1 MSRLPASAA
10 EPRHDRRGGAGGAG
24 RGQWVR
30 YPLRVVVDTAAYADA
45 DTKVYGKV
53 RALSKNRPCEAG
65 VVRLAE
71 FTGLSVSAVEKALTR
86 LSKPAPSDGVQ
97 ELTRRQRSHRS
108 TGKGLTNERTCRE
121 LEDDERYV
129 HAPVRAADTL
139 RGTLHRL
146 YLLLRY
152 TTGVERR
159 DLTLAEIG
167 EALRHHGG
175 ERAGEPLHEGTAARL
190 LDELEGLGWI
200 TQDKRGG
207 HRGRHQITV
216 HDDPVRPVDGP
227 APLPPTPG
235 AGPAATPD
243 AEYGAAPDLEC
254 GAPAY
259 KEDQEL
265 THLENDAPPGGGVR
279 RRRGDR
285 KWSASPVDTAGN
297 APAAFRPAPKPRPYD
312 GPALSLSPRVW
323 DVLGPVADLLPG
335 ISPFVVRAAAR
346 EVGRQLDAQVHP
358 DDLHD
363 QILHRRQRTGAA
375 NLAADPGRWL
385 LGVALAAWSSPCGL
399 ADCVDGLIRHTGAP
413 CKACAALPP
422 ERHRGR
428 ARGHP
433 PSTTAAATA
442 LHHCPGCRAPYRPP
456 LRHPNCRLCHHP
468 LTA

>member
-1 MSRLPASAA
+1 MTRPPAPAA
-10 EPRHDRRGGAGGAG
+10 EPRHDRRGGAGGVG

-53 RALSKNRPCEAG
+53 KALAKGRPCEAG

-71 FTGLSVSAVEKALTR
+71 FTGLSVSAVEKALAR
-86 LSKPAPSDGVQ
+86 LSKPAPTDGVQ

-167 EALRHHGG
+167 EALRHNGG
-175 ERAGEPLHEGTAARL
+175 KRAGEPLHERTAALL
-190 LDELEGLGWI
+190 LDELEDAGWI

-227 APLPPTPG
+227 APVPPSPTTPAPTTPG
-235 AGPAATPD
+235 

-254 GAPAY
+254 G
-259 KEDQEL
+259 
-265 THLENDAPPGGGVR
+265 PPR
-279 RRRGDR
+279 IR
-285 KWSASPVDTAGN
+285 KTRN
-297 APAAFRPAPKPRPYD
+297 
-312 GPALSLSPRVW
+312 
-323 DVLGPVADLLPG
+323 
-335 ISPFVVRAAAR
+335 
-346 EVGRQLDAQVHP
+346 
-358 DDLHD
+358 
-363 QILHRRQRTGAA
+363 
-375 NLAADPGRWL
+375 
-385 LGVALAAWSSPCGL
+385 
-399 ADCVDGLIRHTGAP
+399 
-413 CKACAALPP
+413 
-422 ERHRGR
+422 
-428 ARGHP
+428 
-433 PSTTAAATA
+433 
-442 LHHCPGCRAPYRPP
+442 
-456 LRHPNCRLCHHP
+456 
-468 LTA
+468 